1 VPQGSV
7 LGPLLFL
14 LYINDI
20 SRVLPGE
27 NVKLFADDTN
37 LLISGIDICE
47 LNNKCNYCIET
58 LNQWFIANHLHMN
71 VDKTNIMV
79 FPKTKSRDICVKLNE
94 MNIENVHQCRYLG
107 IYTVGHN

>member
-1 VPQGSV
+1 MPQGSV
-7 LGPLLFL
+7 LGPLWFL

-37 LLISGIDICE
+37 LFISGIDICA
-47 LNNKCNYCIET
+47 LNNKCNCCIET
-58 LNQWFIANHLHMN
+58 LNQLFIANRLHIN
-71 VDKTNIMV
+71 VDKRNIMV
-79 FPKTKSRDICVKLNE
+79 FPKTKSRDISVKLNE

-107 IYTVGHN
+107 

>member
-1 VPQGSV
+1 
-7 LGPLLFL
+7 

-37 LLISGIDICE
+37 LFISGIGICA

-58 LNQWFIANHLHMN
+58 LNQWFIANRLHMN
-71 VDKTNIMV
+71 VDKT
-79 FPKTKSRDICVKLNE
+79 K
-94 MNIENVHQCRYLG
+94 YG
-107 IYTVGHN
+107 ISKD

>member
-7 LGPLLFL
+7 LGLLLFL

-37 LLISGIDICE
+37 LFISGIDICA
-47 LNNKCNYCIET
+47 LCNVALRLLGLLT
-58 LNQWFIANHLHMN
+58 LDLLAMGFLR
-71 VDKTNIMV
+71 
-79 FPKTKSRDICVKLNE
+79 FPRCALRV
-94 MNIENVHQCRYLG
+94 
-107 IYTVGHN
+107 